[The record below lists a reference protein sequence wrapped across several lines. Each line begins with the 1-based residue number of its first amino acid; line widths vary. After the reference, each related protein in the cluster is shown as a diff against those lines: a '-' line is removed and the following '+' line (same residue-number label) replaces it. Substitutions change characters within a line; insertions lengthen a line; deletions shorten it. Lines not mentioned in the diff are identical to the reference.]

1 MINIVHTEHDH
12 LLVSLYLIKQDDTGV
27 PNIECTINQWTFQKT
42 FCDTGAGVN
51 IMAKVTYNLIFG
63 DKPLHPTY
71 VQLQMADQTF
81 WISEGIA
88 KDIMVKIRDHYTPT
102 DFMALNMGEEEH
114 DPPIVLEVHSSIRL
128 EKSTWERERSTS
140 NFPMRMYVVTST
152 VIQHMTSQRRTDQ
165 EGGVVHPNAKRIN
178 S

>member
-42 FCDTGAGVN
+42 LCDTGAGVN

-63 DKPLHPTY
+63 DRPLHPTY

-102 DFMALNMGEEEH
+102 DFMALNMGEEEP

-140 NFPMRMYVVTST
+140 NSLWECTLLL
-152 VIQHMTSQRRTDQ
+152 Q
-165 EGGVVHPNAKRIN
+165 
-178 S
+178 